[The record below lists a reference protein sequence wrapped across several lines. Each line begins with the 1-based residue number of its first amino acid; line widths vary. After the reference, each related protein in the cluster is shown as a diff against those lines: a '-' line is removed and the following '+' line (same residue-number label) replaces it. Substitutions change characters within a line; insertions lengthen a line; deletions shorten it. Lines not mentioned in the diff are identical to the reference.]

1 MPECDFTLREWNL
14 DAVSVQGIIDTF
26 HDDTVGGSLCK
37 HIHPYKNLQ
46 RDTAV
51 VEALEQYID
60 RLLLVSDSQSRNG
73 IDEQGF
79 YFLDVAAVCHAHF
92 QNVQFVAMVLRHVLV
107 VLGEELGVLEGDDRT
122 VERLNQG

>member
-26 HDDTVGGSLCK
+26 HDDAVVGSLCK
-37 HIHPYKNLQ
+37 HIDPYKNLQ

-51 VEALEQYID
+51 IEALEQYID
-60 RLLLVSDSQSRNG
+60 RFLLVSDSQSRNG

-79 YFLDVAAVCHAHF
+79 TSLMLLPYATPTSR
-92 QNVQFVAMVLRHVLV
+92 MSSS
-107 VLGEELGVLEGDDRT
+107 
-122 VERLNQG
+122 